1 VRCQAQYPNE
11 GERKTTFA
19 RAVDACMSELHGDPW
34 KDAQDFGKLYYA
46 VQAKLGCSL
55 EP

>member
-1 VRCQAQYPNE
+1 
-11 GERKTTFA
+11 
-19 RAVDACMSELHGDPW
+19 MSELHGDPW